1 MNPQHIK
8 LNQAINIKSTC
19 TYHSFS
25 LLIVTSTFI
34 MYSTVLCING
44 YKYNLLV
51 HNTVLYD
58 DERQCYYQTKRKI
71 KPCAYKNQE
80 KNIQTISTYKP
91 KERLNQQ
98 TNPVHKNNLEKN
110 IQPTST
116 YKTEINIKPT
126 FAYKT
131 KPSKE

>member
-1 MNPQHIK
+1 MDINIIYWCIIPYCTMMNVNVTTRPKEK
-8 LNQAINIKSTC
+8 LNHVPI
-19 TYHSFS
+19 
-25 LLIVTSTFI
+25 
-34 MYSTVLCING
+34 
-44 YKYNLLV
+44 
-51 HNTVLYD
+51 
-58 DERQCYYQTKRKI
+58 KI
-71 KPCAYKNQE
+71 KKRIF
-80 KNIQTISTYKP
+80 KLSVHTKP